1 MHHDHGPITGRF
13 DPWRM
18 PEGPSRVILREET
31 EAFVGRKILRV
42 SGNSKQ
48 NIARLDQ
55 QNVLAWRRWGK
66 HVLIECAHFSVRIH
80 FLLFGS
86 YRTNEDKPNA
96 VPRLCLEFSNGQRLN
111 FYACSVQ
118 FIERMLDDVYD
129 WTAHAINPL
138 WDAAQARRKRRAVP
152 GMLVADALLDQ
163 ALFAGVG
170 NIIKNEVSHRI
181 RVHPE
186 EHGRCVACTQTRR
199 TGAPGARRQFRF
211 SSLGKKPSCRRSIT
225 RRTPRPTARA
235 MAHRCSIASTWAR
248 RGAVRLSARCASGCT
263 APKMLDVCGGALEQ

>member
-1 MHHDHGPITGRF
+1 MHDDHGPITGRF

-55 QNVLAWRRWGK
+55 QNVLARRRWGK

-118 FIERMLDDVYD
+118 FIERTLDDVYD
-129 WTAHAINPL
+129 WTAHAMNPL

-199 TGAPGARRQFRF
+199 TGVPGARRQFRF
-211 SSLGKKPSCRRSIT
+211 SSLEKKPSCRRSIT

>member
-1 MHHDHGPITGRF
+1 MHDDHGPITGRF

-55 QNVLAWRRWGK
+55 QNVLARRRWGK

-118 FIERMLDDVYD
+118 FIERTLDDVYD
-129 WTAHAINPL
+129 WTAHAMNPL

-199 TGAPGARRQFRF
+199 TGVPGARRQFRF
-211 SSLGKKPSCRRSIT
+211 SSLEKKPSCRRSIT

-248 RGAVRLSARCASGCT
+248 RGAVRLSPRCASGCT